1 MAQNLS
7 VVYLNFFS
15 GTSDLGRKP
24 EEMHFKE
31 SHRSQKKK
39 KKDCSVIHR
48 TIYIRTKLY
57 KK

>member
-39 KKDCSVIHR
+39 KKKGLFCHS
-48 TIYIRTKLY
+48 
-57 KK
+57 

>member
-39 KKDCSVIHR
+39 KKRIVLSFIGL
-48 TIYIRTKLY
+48 YI
-57 KK
+57 